1 LLQFKAAD
9 LNSERVQLK
18 TIKLFDG
25 NSFRSV
31 EGKTDRQKDRKT
43 EKDTFRKLGKTETA
57 KSRKE
62 LNGEVRNF
70 L

>member
-25 NSFRSV
+25 NSFCSV
-31 EGKTDRQKDRKT
+31 EGKTDRQKK
-43 EKDTFRKLGKTETA
+43 EDTFRKLGKTETA